1 MMNENTQGGLGGL
14 DMLEMDDLFGS
25 GSVLPATPATDQAA
39 GMAKFMDVPLTV
51 TLEVASSEVTL
62 GELANARA
70 GDVLPLDKAVGEPL
84 DVKVNGVLFAKAE
97 VVMVHGKY
105 GLKFVSPGQSDTHSD
120 TQSQTAA
127 GAPVDG

>member
-1 MMNENTQGGLGGL
+1 MTNENTQGGLGEL
-14 DMLEMDDLFGS
+14 DMLEMDDLFGNS
-25 GSVLPATPATDQAA
+25 MPPVTAATGQAA
-39 GMAKFMDVPLTV
+39 GIAKFMDVPLTV

-97 VVMVHGKY
+97 VVMVQGKY
-105 GLKFVSPGQSDTHSD
+105 GLKFVSTGQTD
-120 TQSQTAA
+120 TQGQAAA
-127 GAPVDG
+127 GATVDG

>member
-1 MMNENTQGGLGGL
+1 MMNDGQNTQGGLGEL
-14 DMLEMDDLFGS
+14 DLLEMEDLFGTGSAVTAPQAS
-25 GSVLPATPATDQAA
+25 GHAA

-51 TLEVASSEVTL
+51 TLEVASCEVTL

-97 VVMVHGKY
+97 VVMVNGKY
-105 GLKFVSPGQSDTHSD
+105 GLKFVSPGQSDA
-120 TQSQTAA
+120 QGLAAA
-127 GAPVDG
+127 GAAVDG